1 MAKIRHN
8 NLLNTVVDVMTNAKD
23 SGALHLYAEG
33 KSLDGRQVQIKG
45 RKLYHFGTTGY
56 LGLEHDPRLKQGAME
71 AVEAYGT
78 QFPEIGRAHV

>member
-45 RKLYHFGTTGY
+45 RK
-56 LGLEHDPRLKQGAME
+56 
-71 AVEAYGT
+71 
-78 QFPEIGRAHV
+78 